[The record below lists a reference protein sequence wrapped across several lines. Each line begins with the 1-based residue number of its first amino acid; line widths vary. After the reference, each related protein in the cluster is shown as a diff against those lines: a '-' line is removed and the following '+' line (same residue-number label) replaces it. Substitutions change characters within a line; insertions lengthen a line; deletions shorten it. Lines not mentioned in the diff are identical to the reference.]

1 MCRFYCFRFTITF
14 FLIIIQIYIAFP
26 ISLLAADL
34 YIPLSTDLGTVVISA
49 RHIKSGA
56 DDGIA
61 DNISVYS
68 FEEIETMPARDL
80 GEFLYYVPGVDVGV
94 SSQFCQ
100 ARSLSIHGSESRH
113 VLVMVDG
120 IPFNTQLS
128 GQANPA
134 RLPIGNIARIE
145 IIKAGAS
152 SVWGS
157 GLGGVINVITK
168 DTGTSLSPKGKV
180 TSSFA
185 EFATM
190 KKSLELSGKFAKLGY
205 FLSGSYMETK
215 GIKSISDAQERDGF
229 LKLSYDLGDSS
240 RVIGSFGWCGA
251 DVYDGP
257 NPNGKWYYTPYISR
271 YGKLSVD
278 VDKDRFS
285 WNIAY
290 KYNDQDIISDRY
302 NVSSGILESS
312 TVSNN
317 FYQGMSIASSMH
329 LSDSSFIVAGADF
342 DWYVLK
348 SNRYLSDSK
357 CAVMQ
362 APYMN
367 YTLKRKNMDII
378 AGIRFDYNRQFGSQ
392 LSPSLG
398 CVYYFNRNRTT
409 IFRFKVSRAFNAP
422 PLLWIYMDDPSLGV
436 YPNSDLKPERAVVY
450 EIGIASEV
458 NNLLKINLNLY
469 RTDIK
474 DAIGWSTTISAY
486 DNFKKFRRQ
495 GAELF
500 IDCQLTD
507 KINLHTSAVFN
518 DVRNAETNEIVRDEA
533 IARQGFVI
541 SASYKSDN
549 GLFVGIIGTYNRWS
563 SPASSQPEDRKFI
576 FDVHMRKKFGNVCKG
591 LSVFLDVHN
600 ITNSKYWSNICHP
613 LPRRYFEG
621 GFSFEF

>member
-1 MCRFYCFRFTITF
+1 MCSRYCFRLAITF
-14 FLIIIQIYIAFP
+14 FLIVQIYYILFP
-26 ISLLAADL
+26 SGVSAVDL
-34 YIPLSTDLGTVVISA
+34 FPLSMDLGMIIISA
-49 RHIKSGA
+49 RHIASGA
-56 DDGIA
+56 DDGIS

-68 FEEIETMPARDL
+68 SEEIEEVPARDL
-80 GEFLYYVPGVDVGV
+80 GEFLYYVPSVDVEV

-134 RLPIGNIARIE
+134 RLSIGNIARVE

-168 DTGTSLSPKGKV
+168 DTGTSLRPEGKV
-180 TSSFA
+180 TFSFA
-185 EFATM
+185 EFGTV
-190 KKSLELSGKFAKLGY
+190 KKSLELSGKLARLGY

-215 GIKSISDAQERDGF
+215 GIKSISDAIERDGF

-240 RVIGSFGWCGA
+240 RVIGSFGWRGA

-257 NPNGKWYYTPYISR
+257 NPNGRWYYAPYISR
-271 YGKLSVD
+271 YGKLSIE

-285 WNIAY
+285 WNVAY

-302 NVSSGILESS
+302 NASSGSLESS
-312 TVSNN
+312 TISNN
-317 FYQGMSIASSMH
+317 FYQGMSITSSMH
-329 LSDSSFIVAGADF
+329 LSDMSFIVAGADF
-342 DWYVLK
+342 DWHILK
-348 SNRYLSDSK
+348 SNRYLPKSK

-362 APYMN
+362 APYLN

-378 AGIRFDYNRQFGSQ
+378 AGIRFDHNRQFGSQ
-392 LSPSLG
+392 ISPSLG
-398 CVYYFNRNRTT
+398 CVYYLNKDKATVL
-409 IFRFKVSRAFNAP
+409 RFKVSRAFNAP
-422 PLLWIYMDDPSLGV
+422 PLLWVYMDDPSLGV
-436 YPNSDLKPERAVVY
+436 YPNPDLEPERAVVY
-450 EIGIASEV
+450 EIGIASEM

-469 RTDIK
+469 RADIK

-507 KINLHTSAVFN
+507 KINLHASAVFN

-533 IARQGFVI
+533 IAMQGFVI
-541 SASYKSDN
+541 SASYKGGN
-549 GLFVGIIGTYNRWS
+549 GFFANIIGTYNRWS

-576 FDVHMRKKFGNVCKG
+576 FDARMRKEFNGV
-591 LSVFLDVHN
+591 SVFLNIHN
-600 ITNSKYWSNICHP
+600 ITNSKYYSNINHP
-613 LPRRYFEG
+613 LPGRYFEG
-621 GFSFEF
+621 GISFDF